1 MIHFRIGSA
10 TLCGAEYTEPS
21 KKAAKDG
28 RLCDDCIQVMWKE
41 QYRRKTL
48 MPYLKKAREAKK
60 GTKVIDGNPQAIAA
74 VEPVAPKRNGFYL
87 IDQPAFLKA
96 RSGGKKNE

>member
-28 RLCDDCIQVMWKE
+28 RLCNDCVQVMWKE
-41 QYRRKTL
+41 QYRRNTLQSYTKSIDMSKMKTETTDS
-48 MPYLKKAREAKK
+48 KS
-60 GTKVIDGNPQAIAA
+60 
-74 VEPVAPKRNGFYL
+74 EPVAPAPVKKTGGLYL
-87 IDQPAFLKA
+87 RDYLTI
-96 RSGGKKNE
+96 